1 MRNKW
6 LPDDALSG
14 IPVIVVEANR
24 DDRAVLTALLAMYGA
39 DVSAVRSAREAAAA
53 LRSSPAVVVCDPGA
67 SPEDGLSLLR
77 QAAACFVQDG
87 RRRRVLA
94 LSDSFAPRDSA
105 QVLALGFDGFLAK
118 PVDVQVLCAMV
129 ADLARGGRPEVA

>member
-24 DDRAVLTALLAMYGA
+24 DDRAVL
-39 DVSAVRSAREAAAA
+39 SAVRSAREAAAA